1 MGTSSVTA
9 SPIHKIGLPDH
20 ERVTIS
26 ATDKHATNA
35 NHQDGL
41 DTVRRGKKPRSG
53 GIDIE

>member
-35 NHQDGL
+35 KQL
-41 DTVRRGKKPRSG
+41 CR
-53 GIDIE
+53 